1 MARQEQ
7 EEGVFEK
14 RELPE
19 RFTVK
24 KLSRWLDKR
33 YNKEY
38 WKRLEQNWKQW
49 KGERRRQTLETIKEE
64 EKTEQKN
71 LEIRD

>member
-1 MARQEQ
+1 
-7 EEGVFEK
+7 
-14 RELPE
+14 
-19 RFTVK
+19 VK
-24 KLSRWLDKR
+24 KLFRWSDKR

-49 KGERRRQTLETIKEE
+49 KGKRRRQTLETIKEE

-71 LEIRD
+71 SEIRDWTKKDEEEISNMVDPYYEL